1 VRRGEPGIECDRPLE
16 IRDEIVAAEQR
27 RKRAGNRGVLRDV
40 RPARERGG
48 IGRARAVGIGE
59 RLISL

>member
-1 VRRGEPGIECDRPLE
+1 MRVGKSGIERDRPLE

-27 RKRAGNRGVLRDV
+27 RKRAGNRGVFRDV

-48 IGRARAVGIGE
+48 VGRARAVGIGE